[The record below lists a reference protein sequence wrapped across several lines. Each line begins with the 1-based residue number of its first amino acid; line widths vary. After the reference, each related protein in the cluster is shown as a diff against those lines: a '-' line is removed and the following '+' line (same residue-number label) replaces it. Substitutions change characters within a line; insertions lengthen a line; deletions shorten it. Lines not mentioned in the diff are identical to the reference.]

1 LKTRSVTD
9 ARCAIPVAVMLRHSI
24 IAIAAA
30 RQTSEGQQTKTELM
44 YRYLT
49 GPQFRHRVGA
59 VVERF
64 IEMQSDLARERRVAM
79 KQFAKREGQIQ
90 NVIGTMAGM
99 VGDLQGI
106 AGKAVQE
113 IEALAMPLLENCAAA
128 GDEDGAMAA

>member
-1 LKTRSVTD
+1 M
-9 ARCAIPVAVMLRHSI
+9 MLRHSL
-24 IAIAAA
+24 IAVAAA
-30 RQTSEGQQTKTELM
+30 RQASEGQQTKTELM

-49 GPQFRHRVGA
+49 GPQFRHRVSA

-90 NVIGTMAGM
+90 NVIGAMAGM

-106 AGKAVQE
+106 AGKAVEE
-113 IEALAMPLLENCAAA
+113 IEALTIPLLESCSGA
-128 GDEDGAMAA
+128 GDDDDAMAA

>member
-1 LKTRSVTD
+1 M
-9 ARCAIPVAVMLRHSI
+9 MLRHSLT
-24 IAIAAA
+24 AVAAA
-30 RQTSEGQQTKTELM
+30 RQAGEGQQTKMELM

-49 GPQFRHRVGA
+49 GPQFRHRVEA

-90 NVIGTMAGM
+90 GVIGTMAGM

-106 AGKAVQE
+106 AGKAVEE
-113 IEALAMPLLENCAAA
+113 IEALTMPLLESRSADA
-128 GDEDGAMAA
+128 DDDSAMAA